1 MDSSIYSRCIIV
13 LNVLT
18 FYLSFPKSHSEER
31 LSHGSNINSQRLIP
45 IHHQKTGA
53 DYNRNP
59 INADPKSTRL
69 DHTTTH
75 YPSASFK

>member
-1 MDSSIYSRCIIV
+1 MDSSIYIRCTIV

-31 LSHGSNINSQRLIP
+31 LSYGSNNNNQRLIP
-45 IHHQKTGA
+45 IHHQKLEQTITG
-53 DYNRNP
+53 
-59 INADPKSTRL
+59 ILSTLILNRL